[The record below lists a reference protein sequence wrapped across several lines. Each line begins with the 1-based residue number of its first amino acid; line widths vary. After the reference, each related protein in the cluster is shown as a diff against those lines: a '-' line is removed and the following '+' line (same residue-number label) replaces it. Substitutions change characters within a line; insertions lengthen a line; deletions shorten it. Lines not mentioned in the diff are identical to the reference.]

1 MPSERVP
8 NLARHGAGLIHEQ
21 YDAYTRGFGEITRRA
36 AARFSARNWHGMF
49 SDASERLELYRK
61 FVDPAVEE
69 LTELLGPRLSDR
81 TIWSAMKHAFAKAAS
96 ERPDVSLA
104 ETFFNS
110 ASRRVF
116 HTVGVDSRVEFVSS
130 EVPTLS
136 LDDARLLA
144 DPFSGASGTT
154 TALWRILEAHPFAA
168 RWEDPSRDARLAAE
182 ALNAHLAAVWGAPG
196 FDVAEVLRPV
206 FFRNK
211 GAYIVGRIHRG
222 ERSLPLVLALLNRD
236 GRVVVDAVLPD
247 EDEASI
253 VFSFT
258 RSYFHVDVENA
269 SALVAFLKTIMPK
282 KPVAELYTALGF
294 HKHGKTELY
303 RDLLRHLAASGDR
316 FVLAPGEAGMVML
329 VFTLPSYDVV
339 FKVIRDRFG
348 YPKATERKDV
358 LAKYRM
364 VFHHGRAGRLVD
376 VQEFE
381 HLEFPRSRFQP
392 ELLEMLLA
400 DASDTVEAIGE
411 SIVIHHLFTER
422 RLTPLNLFLK
432 DASPEAARTAA
443 LDFGEAL
450 RDLARTNI
458 FPGDLLLKNFGLTRH
473 GRVVF
478 YDYDEIEFLTD
489 VNFREMP
496 SGGDGDDEGG
506 GDEPSFY
513 VGERDVFPEEFLT
526 FMGLRGPVREA
537 FLGRHGELLEVG
549 FWLRMQR
556 QVRSGEILDIFPY
569 PEARRIRRVLPA
581 TDSNASLCAGPD
593 AP

>member
-1 MPSERVP
+1 MPTERAP
-8 NLARHGAGLIHEQ
+8 DPTRRGADLIHEQ
-21 YDAYTRGFGEITRRA
+21 YDAYTRGFAEITRRA

-61 FVDPAVEE
+61 FVDPAVQG
-69 LTELLGPRLSDR
+69 LATLLGPRLSDR
-81 TIWSAMKHAFAKAAS
+81 TVWSSMKRSFAKAAAD
-96 ERPDVSLA
+96 RPDVELA

-110 ASRRVF
+110 ASRRIF
-116 HTVGVDSRVEFVSS
+116 HTVGVDAQIEFVSA

-136 LDDARLLA
+136 LGDARLLA
-144 DPFSGASGTT
+144 DSFSGASGTAT
-154 TALWRILEAHPFAA
+154 TLWRILEAHPFAA
-168 RWEDPSRDARLAAE
+168 RFEDPSRDGRLAAE
-182 ALNAHLAAVWGAPG
+182 LLNAHLTKVWGAPG
-196 FDVAEVLRPV
+196 FDEAQVLRPV

-211 GAYIVGRIHRG
+211 GAYVVGLIRRD

-258 RSYFHVDVENA
+258 RSYFHVDIEKA

-282 KPVAELYTALGF
+282 KPIPELYTAIGF
-294 HKHGKTELY
+294 NKHGKTELY
-303 RDLLRHLAASGDR
+303 RDLLRHLAASRDR

-339 FKVIRDRFG
+339 FKVIRDSFA
-348 YPKATERKDV
+348 YPKATERRDV

-381 HLEFPRSRFQP
+381 HLEFPRERFEP
-392 ELLEMLLA
+392 DLLEKLLSG
-400 DASDTVEAIGE
+400 ASETVEAVGE
-411 SIVIHHLFTER
+411 SIVIRHLFTER
-422 RLTPLNLFLK
+422 RLTPLNLFVK
-432 DASPEAARTAA
+432 DASPEAAREAV
-443 LDFGEAL
+443 LDLGEAM

-496 SGGDGDDEGG
+496 SGSEGDDEGG
-506 GDEPSFY
+506 GEEPPFY
-513 VGERDVFPEEFLT
+513 VGEHDVFPEEFLT
-526 FMGLRGPVREA
+526 FMGLRGSVREA
-537 FLGRHGELLEVG
+537 FLERHRDLLEVG

-556 QVRSGEILDIFPY
+556 QIRSGEILDVFPY
-569 PEARRIRRVLPA
+569 PEARRIRRGQ
-581 TDSNASLCAGPD
+581 AGD
-593 AP
+593 